1 LRLDRRVEFLKPSEL
16 RARQPSICSHH
27 GAIASVRGSLVL
39 LRQMRTI
46 SSAPAAIA
54 DDRQVDPRTFL
65 LIDEGSISTWIF
77 VEPGEN
83 ASMRPVMRS
92 SKRAPILI
100 IRSQSC
106 IAMLAS

>member
-1 LRLDRRVEFLKPSEL
+1 L

-27 GAIASVRGSLVL
+27 GANASVRGSLVFD
-39 LRQMRTI
+39 RQSRTI
-46 SSAPAAIA
+46 SSSTSPQSPTIG
-54 DDRQVDPRTFL
+54 RSMRTFL
-65 LIDEGSISTWIF
+65 LIEDGSISTWIL
-77 VEPGEN
+77 VDPGEN

-92 SKRAPILI
+92 SKRAPMLI